1 MNKKRSFRQVG
12 VIPNP
17 ASIKDLHLTAEET
30 MALEEEVSAPRGV
43 VEAEVLETA
52 ITVVE
57 VVVVSA
63 AEGDTMMAL
72 DEDTLLIGVLEVQ
85 IAEEKIIGLDLV
97 HLPAVG
103 MAEVTAHL
111 RLEDGA
117 AEGDHHLPIGKGGVA
132 VEKAV

>member
-1 MNKKRSFRQVG
+1 MNKKRSFHQVG

-17 ASIKDLHLTAEET
+17 VLIKDLHPTAEET
-30 MALEEEVSAPRGV
+30 MALEEEVSAPRGA

-63 AEGDTMMAL
+63 AEGDTTMAL
-72 DEDTLLIGVLEVQ
+72 DEDTLLIGVLEVL
-85 IAEEKIIGLDLV
+85 IAEEKIIGPGLV

-103 MAEVTAHL
+103 MVEVTAHL
-111 RLEDGA
+111 LLEDGA
-117 AEGDHHLPIGKGGVA
+117 AEGDHHRPIGKGGVA
-132 VEKAV
+132 VKKVV